1 MMVIH
6 DANIKMGDLI
16 RKEESKFP
24 FQNSSG
30 LLKRRRRRRRSKRRG
45 GRRKR

>member
-1 MMVIH
+1 MVIR

-30 LLKRRRRRRRSKRRG
+30 LLKSNLPSMVSLKYIAWA
-45 GRRKR
+45 